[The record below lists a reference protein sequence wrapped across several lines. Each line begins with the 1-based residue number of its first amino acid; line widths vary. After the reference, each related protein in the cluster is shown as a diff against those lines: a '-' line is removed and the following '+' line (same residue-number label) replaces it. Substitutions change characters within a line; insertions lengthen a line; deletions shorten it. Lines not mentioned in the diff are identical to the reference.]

1 MIRKT
6 FAILDYGVG
15 NYNSIAG
22 IISRIGHIPIITSNK
37 IDIKKS
43 NYIILPGVGTYPES
57 KNKLRKNKLLNLIIQ
72 QSKIGKPIL
81 GICLGM
87 QLLAT
92 ISEEIKLT
100 KGLNIIPGKIIKNK
114 FNHHHIGWNKLIF
127 LNKKSYFKSLDKKEF
142 YFQHNYSF
150 CGSKKYISAYSI
162 EKNIEIPSIIQN
174 GNIVGVQ
181 FHPEKSQE
189 SGLIFFKEFI
199 NIFK

>member
-6 FAILDYGVG
+6 FAILDYGIG

-22 IISRIGHIPIITSNK
+22 IISRIGHIPIVTSNK
-37 IDIKKS
+37 MDIRNS
-43 NYIILPGVGTYPES
+43 NFIILPGVGTYPES
-57 KNKLRKNKLLNLIIQ
+57 KNKLRTNNLINLIIQ

-87 QLLAT
+87 QLLASF
-92 ISEEIKLT
+92 SEEIKLT
-100 KGLNIIPGKIIKNK
+100 KGLNIISGKIKKNK

-127 LNKKSYFKSLDKKEF
+127 LDKKSCFSSLDKREF

-150 CGSKKYISAYSI
+150 NGSKKHINAYSN
-162 EKNIEIPSIIQN
+162 ENNTKIPSIIQKEN
-174 GNIVGVQ
+174 TVGVQ

-189 SGLIFFKEFI
+189 SGLLFFKEFI
-199 NIFK
+199 DIFK